1 MDYIGIGS
9 RLQGVMRRCRLP
21 THGGFHHS
29 DIITASRAWN
39 LHKHRAL
46 AALALQ
52 RGSDLCQKH
61 LAPLTSILP
70 LIQGDQQGSGVAHGR
85 R

>member
-21 THGGFHHS
+21 THGGFH
-29 DIITASRAWN
+29 
-39 LHKHRAL
+39 HRAL